1 MRSNLIF
8 RFSLPILALLLL
20 STACYS
26 QKIIPVDTSK
36 KLTIRVDPANTMGGS
51 ASEIFETVDY
61 IPLETTNE
69 STFGRIEQLE
79 VTDDLFFILDENTN
93 CILIFKKDGKF
104 VNKIKGGDKKNP
116 GGYSYHYSVKIR
128 DFKVN
133 RFKKEI
139 MFSSFDMDTRITTFH
154 FYDFEG
160 KKLRDIVKDPKVPG
174 FDDAKFIAKDLLI
187 SAPGL
192 NDSKQEGID
201 TRYLLEYI
209 RDLKEILYRSMP
221 YQVKGLEVQG
231 DLFSVASGPLF
242 HFGID
247 TALFFIKS
255 NDYNI
260 FKLTPNKVEHS
271 YQFIFPL
278 INALPSDFV
287 FNNAYKDKRMQ
298 YLKDHPDAI
307 YGIGNCFLVG
317 DNLTFKV
324 TNRNMVTEKQSSI
337 IYNLKSGSLIGL
349 GHITTDELSYFL
361 PVADERMLNYTGFV
375 ASDGKYLYSSFSS
388 MTMFNAYEDNQVK
401 NIKYNKVLADY
412 FSRGKNIDNPVI
424 VQIKLKDQL

>member
-8 RFSLPILALLLL
+8 RLSLPIFVFSLL
-20 STACYS
+20 SIACHS
-26 QKIIPVDTSK
+26 QKVVPIDTSK
-36 KLTIRVDPANTMGGS
+36 KLIIRVDPANSMGGN

-79 VTDDLFFILDENTN
+79 VTDDRFVILDENTN

-104 VNKIKGGDKKNP
+104 IGKIKGGDKKYP
-116 GGYSYHYSVKIR
+116 GGHSFHYSVRIS
-128 DFKVN
+128 DFKLN
-133 RFKKEI
+133 RFTKEI
-139 MFSSFDMDTRITTFH
+139 MFSSFNMDTRITTYH

-160 KKLRDIVKDPKVPG
+160 KKLRDVVQDPKDPK
-174 FDDAKFIAKDLLI
+174 FNDAKFIGKDLLI
-187 SAPGL
+187 SASGL
-192 NDSKQEGID
+192 DDDKKEGVE
-201 TRYLLEYI
+201 TRYFLEYI
-209 RDLKEILYRSMP
+209 RNLKEIPYRSMP
-221 YQVKGLEVQG
+221 YQVKGLETEG
-231 DLFSVASGPLF
+231 DIMGVASGPLF

-247 TALFFIKS
+247 TAVFFVKN

-260 FKLTPNKVEHS
+260 FKVTPSKVEHS

-287 FNNAYKDKRMQ
+287 FNSAYKDKRFQ
-298 YLKDHPDAI
+298 YLKDHRDAI

-317 DNLTFKV
+317 DNLTFKA
-324 TNRNMVTEKQSSI
+324 TNSNMVTERQSSM
-337 IYNLKSGSLIGL
+337 IYNLKSGTLIGL
-349 GHITTDELSYFL
+349 GNVTTDALSYFL
-361 PVADERMLNYTGFV
+361 PVADHKMLNYTGFV
-375 ASDGKYLYSSFSS
+375 ASDGKYVYSSFSS
-388 MTMFNAYEDNQVK
+388 IAMFNAYEDNKDK

-412 FSRGKNIDNPVI
+412 FSKGKNVDNPVI